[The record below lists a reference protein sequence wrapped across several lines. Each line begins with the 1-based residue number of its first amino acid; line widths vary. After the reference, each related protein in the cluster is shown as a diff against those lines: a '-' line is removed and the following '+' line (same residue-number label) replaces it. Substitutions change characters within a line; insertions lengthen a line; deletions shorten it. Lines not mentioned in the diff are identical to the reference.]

1 MTLPG
6 TTTTAASGAP
16 PEHTIRYVEI
26 IETLKLAWPMALT
39 QLGQI
44 TMMTT
49 DLALIGRLGSSAVAA
64 VGLAHLILFV
74 GFVLGMGPVSA
85 VAPLSAQAFGAR
97 NPRMVRRSLRVGLW
111 AAVILGIP
119 VNLVQ
124 VSGEDILIAAGQT
137 PDAAALAARYL
148 ESLAWSMIPAW
159 CFIALRNFMGAVNR
173 PEPAMWVTLV
183 AIPING
189 LLAYALIYG
198 AFGLPRLDLLG
209 AGLATTLVNIAM
221 CGAAIW
227 ICYARRPF
235 KKYRVLGRFWRMDF
249 ALMRQLIVIG
259 VPISG
264 ALLLEWG
271 LFSSAALLVGWIGT
285 VALAAHQIALQI
297 ATVLFMVPFGISL
310 AATVRVGHA
319 VGRRDSVAARRAGF
333 TAIALGAAFM
343 LATTVL
349 VVLLRNAIPLLFLAG
364 ESVSDA
370 ESRRLAATLLL
381 IGASFFVAD
390 AIQGIAAGALRGL
403 NDTRMPML
411 YAGVSFWLIGFTS
424 AYMLAFRWDL
434 GAVGIWIGFSL
445 AVFTFAALLT
455 WRFHVLT
462 RRRYLPEVPEPDGAV
477 AQWPSWTGD
486 RAKGIDVHD

>member
-6 TTTTAASGAP
+6 TINTAAPGAP
-16 PEHTIRYVEI
+16 AERTIRRVEI

-44 TMMTT
+44 AMMTT
-49 DLALIGRLGSSAVAA
+49 DLALIGRFGSNAVAA
-64 VGLAHLILFV
+64 VGLAHLILFI

-85 VAPLSAQAFGAR
+85 VAPLAAQAFGAR

-111 AAVILGIP
+111 VAVIVGVP

-124 VSGEDILIAAGQT
+124 LWGEDILTAAGQT
-137 PDAAALAARYL
+137 PAAAALAARYL
-148 ESLAWSMIPAW
+148 TSLAWSMIPAW

-173 PEPAMWVTLV
+173 PEPALWVTV
-183 AIPING
+183 AAIPING
-189 LLAYALIYG
+189 LLAYALING

-209 AGLATTLVNIAM
+209 AGLATTCVNIAM
-221 CGAAIW
+221 CVAAIW
-227 ICYARRPF
+227 ICYACHPF
-235 KKYRVLGRFWRMDF
+235 KKYRVLGRFWRMDVP
-249 ALMRQLIVIG
+249 LMRQLIAIG

-271 LFSSAALLVGWIGT
+271 LFSSVALLVGWIGT

-297 ATVLFMVPFGISL
+297 ATILFMVPFGISL

-319 VGRRDSVAARRAGF
+319 VGRGDPVGARRAGF
-333 TAIALGAAFM
+333 IAIALGAAFM
-343 LATTVL
+343 LATTLL
-349 VVLLRNAIPLLFLAG
+349 VVRLRDAIPLLFLDG

-411 YAGVSFWLIGFTS
+411 YAAVSFWLVGFTS
-424 AYMLAFRWDL
+424 AYMLAFRWGL

-445 AVFTFAALLT
+445 GVFTFAVLLT

-462 RRRYLPEVPEPDGAV
+462 QHRYVPELPKSDGAV
-477 AQWPSWTGD
+477 A
-486 RAKGIDVHD
+486 